1 MSQAEPG
8 GSWDTFCLAGRHAM
22 NMFSIDWQ
30 GRLISAFGHPVFPR
44 LPTALG
50 HIVYTLTPKCH
61 CAPSIL
67 FGEHSS
73 SYMVTGTFSI
83 YREDIVNTP
92 LGALMSEEDG
102 FRLLTLVNG
111 CGKFLQNLTSCDS
124 LGIKPTFYLSLGSYT
139 SKH

>member
-50 HIVYTLTPKCH
+50 HLRLHPDTKMPLCPFYSFWGAQLLIHGYWD
-61 CAPSIL
+61 IQ
-67 FGEHSS
+67 
-73 SYMVTGTFSI
+73 
-83 YREDIVNTP
+83 YRER
-92 LGALMSEEDG
+92 GYS
-102 FRLLTLVNG
+102 
-111 CGKFLQNLTSCDS
+111 
-124 LGIKPTFYLSLGSYT
+124 
-139 SKH
+139 

>member
-30 GRLISAFGHPVFPR
+30 ERLISAFGHPVFPR

-50 HIVYTLTPKCH
+50 HLHLHPDTKMPLC
-61 CAPSIL
+61 
-67 FGEHSS
+67 S

-102 FRLLTLVNG
+102 FRLLTLANG
-111 CGKFLQNLTSCDS
+111 CGKFLKNLTSCDS